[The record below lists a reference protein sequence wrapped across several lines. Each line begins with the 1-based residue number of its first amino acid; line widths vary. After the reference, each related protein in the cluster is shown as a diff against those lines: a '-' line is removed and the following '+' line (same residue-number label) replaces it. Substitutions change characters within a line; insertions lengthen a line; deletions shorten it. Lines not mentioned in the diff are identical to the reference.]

1 MRKIDKN
8 LLTIPDFKGEESEL
22 KEILEGTSK
31 YGEVSGIVLL
41 DPEAFH
47 QVKAVYILEEDKK

>member
-1 MRKIDKN
+1 MRKIDIN

-22 KEILEGTSK
+22 KEILEGKTK

-41 DPEAFH
+41 DPEAYH
-47 QVKAVYILEEDKK
+47 QVKAVYILGEAKQ

>member
-1 MRKIDKN
+1 MRKIDIN

-22 KEILEGTSK
+22 KEMLVGKSK

-41 DPEAFH
+41 DPGAYH
-47 QVKAVYILEEDKK
+47 QVKAVYILEENEK